1 GVTYSVAWID
11 CLAKAAHLGRSLV
24 MLGEHGENGELK
36 AGSPKALTIPV
47 DLPGGLLN
55 TYSIKAFNFLYYNK
69 VRQTKIQRNVHYEP
83 FFYPLDAI
91 HQWNRIYGKKGF
103 TQYQFVLPTSAGRE
117 GMKAVLKKIADS
129 GRGSFLAVL
138 KAFGPANHN
147 LLSFPMS
154 GYTLA
159 LDFKIDDGLFAFL
172 DELDAMVLDYG
183 GRLYLAK
190 DVRMNEATFKKSYPQ
205 WTSFQKIRE
214 HYGATSSFNSL
225 QSQRLGL

>member
-1 GVTYSVAWID
+1 VAWID
-11 CLAKAAHLGRSLV
+11 CLAKASNLGRSLI
-24 MLGEHGENGELK
+24 MLGEHRENDELK
-36 AGSPKALTIPV
+36 AGSPKALSIPL
-47 DLPGGLLN
+47 DLPGCLLN
-55 TYSIKAFNFLYYNK
+55 KYSIKAFNFLYYNK
-69 VRQTKIQRNVHYEP
+69 VRQNKIQRNVHYEP

-91 HQWNRIYGKKGF
+91 HQWNRIYGKNGF

-190 DVRMNEATFKKSYPQ
+190 GVRMSEATFKRSYPQ
-205 WTSFQKIRE
+205 WTSFQEVRE
-214 HYGATSSFNSL
+214 HYGATSFFNSL